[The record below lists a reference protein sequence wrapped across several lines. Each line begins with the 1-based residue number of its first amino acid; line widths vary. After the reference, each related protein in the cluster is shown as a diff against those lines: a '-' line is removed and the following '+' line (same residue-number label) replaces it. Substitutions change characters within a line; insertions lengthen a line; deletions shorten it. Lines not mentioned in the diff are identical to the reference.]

1 MQTALLAVGFVVLAA
16 MSGTTLWLVRQTET
30 NFRWTAHSQDV
41 QSALL
46 QLQLSIRR
54 AESGER
60 GYMLTSDTDYLDLLR
75 TSLDV
80 VPGYVDKLQTLVAD
94 NPEQA
99 ARAALIGELV
109 SAKLAELKRI
119 ADLQIAGNPSEALDI
134 IRDPEGQSLMTRF
147 IDATRALRDAEIQ
160 LQEERKERS
169 RSTASLLLAVSL
181 FGAGLIVALAI
192 ITILLIRRFIAGL
205 VAAQT
210 ALADANA
217 NLEAKV
223 EERTTD
229 LKEANE
235 ELQRFAYIVSHDL
248 RSPLVNIMGFTGEL
262 DAIRR
267 DLADEQ
273 PRDGTAD
280 PARQQILADFDE
292 ALGFITSSISKMDR
306 LIKAILD
313 LSRAGRRD
321 FMPEMLDLDTMFGA
335 MRDAL
340 SHQAQEVGA
349 EIRIEPLPQIE
360 SDRLAVEQIF
370 SNLLDNAV
378 KYLKPGHIGRV
389 VVSGEEK
396 IGFAII
402 RVSDNG
408 RGIAP
413 EDRERVFELFR
424 RAGAQDRPGEG
435 IGLAHVRALVRRLGG
450 SIRLESEP
458 GEGST
463 FTVILPKRWRG

>member
-1 MQTALLAVGFVVLAA
+1 

-30 NFRWTAHSQDV
+30 NFRWATHSQDV

-46 QLQLSIRR
+46 QLQLAVRR

-60 GYMLTSDTDYLDLLR
+60 GYMLTADNDYLDTLR
-75 TSLDV
+75 TSLSV
-80 VPGYVDKLQTLVAD
+80 IPGYVEKLQSLVSD
-94 NPEQA
+94 NPDQA
-99 ARAALIGELV
+99 ARAALIAELA
-109 SAKLAELKRI
+109 SAKLAELKQI
-119 ADLQIAGNPSEALDI
+119 ADLQIGGKSSEALDI
-134 IRDPEGQSLMTRF
+134 VRDPAGEELMTRF
-147 IDATRALRDAEIQ
+147 IDTTRALRDAENE
-160 LQEERKERS
+160 LQEQRKENS

-181 FGAGLIVALAI
+181 FGAGLIIALAI

-205 VAAQT
+205 VSAQA

-223 EERTTD
+223 DERTTD
-229 LKEANE
+229 LMEANE

-267 DLADEQ
+267 ELVEEQ
-273 PRDGTAD
+273 PRDGTPD
-280 PARQQILADFDE
+280 PARQRILADFDE

-321 FMPEMLDLDTMFGA
+321 FMPELLDLNTTLGTV
-335 MRDAL
+335 RDAL
-340 SHQAQEVGA
+340 SHQAQDVGA